1 MASSSIE
8 TVAQWLGK
16 LVVEEVQFLGA
27 VSDKI
32 EELQTELEWMQC
44 FLIDADEK
52 QTKNVLIRKWVS
64 EIRDL
69 AFSAEDL
76 IESYILEVHDI
87 EKNNEG
93 LLNYLKRL
101 AWIIR
106 DAFTLHDIGSNL
118 DALTSRISKMTS
130 RLQSYGVKSS
140 YDAQIMSNHL
150 MTKRLIGEQRRS
162 YAHVE
167 EQHVVGLEDCVRDL
181 RSELIGGKKLVVIH
195 GMGGIGKSTLA
206 RELFHHAPL
215 KEHYDGFAWAY
226 ISQQLQLASVCR
238 EILLQLIPECNT
250 QKRNIV
256 QGLQDSQLPE
266 KLYEM
271 LKQQK
276 CLIVID
282 DVWLARDWSLLAPA
296 FPLNDSS
303 CGSALVITTRNQH
316 ILSSYLPDELIFYY
330 EVKLLSL
337 EMCWQLLQKKAN
349 FHIDERTGTFILRS
363 SYMQVIFW
371 TLKCDILVVL
381 KEEKKSCGNKIVVP
395 IIRNYSR

>member
-215 KEHYDGFAWAY
+215 KVCY
-226 ISQQLQLASVCR
+226 SLA
-238 EILLQLIPECNT
+238 N
-250 QKRNIV
+250 
-256 QGLQDSQLPE
+256 
-266 KLYEM
+266 LYY
-271 LKQQK
+271 
-276 CLIVID
+276 
-282 DVWLARDWSLLAPA
+282 P
-296 FPLNDSS
+296 
-303 CGSALVITTRNQH
+303 
-316 ILSSYLPDELIFYY
+316 Y
-330 EVKLLSL
+330 
-337 EMCWQLLQKKAN
+337 
-349 FHIDERTGTFILRS
+349 
-363 SYMQVIFW
+363 
-371 TLKCDILVVL
+371 VL
-381 KEEKKSCGNKIVVP
+381 
-395 IIRNYSR
+395 